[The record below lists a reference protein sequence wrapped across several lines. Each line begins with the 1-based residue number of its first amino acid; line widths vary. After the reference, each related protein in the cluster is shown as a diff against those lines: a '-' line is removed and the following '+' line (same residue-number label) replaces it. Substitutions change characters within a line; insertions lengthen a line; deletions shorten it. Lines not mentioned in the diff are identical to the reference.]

1 MIKDEKL
8 TQRAISYLE
17 QCKECI
23 KSIKNSPCTDYEA
36 RFSTYLR
43 VKKGLQL
50 VSMVDFEKV
59 SKHFTNAE

>member
-17 QCKECI
+17 QCNECI
-23 KSIKNSPCTDYEA
+23 KSIKSSPCNDFEA

-50 VSMVDFEKV
+50 VSMVDFQTV
-59 SKHFTNAE
+59 SKHFSDAN

>member
-1 MIKDEKL
+1 MIKDDKL
-8 TQRAISYLE
+8 TQQAISYLE
-17 QCKECI
+17 QCPGCLA
-23 KSIKNSPCTDYEA
+23 SIKISPCTDYEA

>member
-8 TQRAISYLE
+8 TLQAISYLE
-17 QCKECI
+17 KCEGCKASI
-23 KSIKNSPCTDYEA
+23 KSQPCADFEH
-36 RFSTYLR
+36 RFSAFLR

-59 SKHFTNAE
+59 SRHFAA